1 MKRIKKVVEM
11 SRSND
16 YTVGNLLDY
25 LWYQKHY
32 KLFVIDLSRQKN
44 TVVPQ
49 QINFKW
55 KLEEDNSAIMFLIAE
70 NQERTILKLFFRFIN
85 WNMIIW

>member
-49 QINFKW
+49 QINFK
-55 KLEEDNSAIMFLIAE
+55 
-70 NQERTILKLFFRFIN
+70 
-85 WNMIIW
+85 